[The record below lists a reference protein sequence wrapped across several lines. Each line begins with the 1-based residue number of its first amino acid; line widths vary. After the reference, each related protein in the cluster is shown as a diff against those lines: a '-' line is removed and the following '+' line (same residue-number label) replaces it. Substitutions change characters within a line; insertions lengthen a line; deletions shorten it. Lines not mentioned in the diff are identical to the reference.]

1 MEPSQ
6 ADELVDKLMGAF
18 PRHHWTDHTVVAYAR
33 ALEQLPL
40 EHGGHAVNRAVATL
54 DLAPT
59 VRWLLDTA
67 HAEAARTSP
76 PARPS
81 MPPEP
86 EPDARTR
93 VKALIADARAK
104 LAEANASR

>member
-1 MEPSQ
+1 MDPSQ
-6 ADELVDKLMGAF
+6 ADELVDPLMGAF

-67 HAEAARTSP
+67 HAEAARTNP
-76 PARPS
+76 PSWPT
-81 MPPEP
+81 PP
-86 EPDARTR
+86 PDPAPDVRAR

-104 LAEANASR
+104 LAAPDASR